1 MPFEVCFDGE
11 LSAGRVMI
19 KVHCA
24 FQQSRFTKLTTAVYD
39 GCACHIPDGSEFT
52 YAAKEHFISRR
63 SGAVGKRLINCIR
76 QCALQHCRETFV
88 TGLHSKVQRQHPV
101 DNEEGRLTDIF
112 LGKDVFCHCPAIRC
126 RKVSV
131 KKHNERTCD
140 AQLASIINKL
150 GRCPFSKQTYDFNL

>member
-1 MPFEVCFDGE
+1 MESRKSSVSSEQEPQDCNPIIIEQTANLGTEVSDGSATIQLETIFLEDVVTSRNEDIQKILLTTMPFEVCFDGE

-76 QCALQHCRETFV
+76 QCALQHCR
-88 TGLHSKVQRQHPV
+88 G
-101 DNEEGRLTDIF
+101 
-112 LGKDVFCHCPAIRC
+112 DVRYWIA
-126 RKVSV
+126 
-131 KKHNERTCD
+131 
-140 AQLASIINKL
+140 
-150 GRCPFSKQTYDFNL
+150 